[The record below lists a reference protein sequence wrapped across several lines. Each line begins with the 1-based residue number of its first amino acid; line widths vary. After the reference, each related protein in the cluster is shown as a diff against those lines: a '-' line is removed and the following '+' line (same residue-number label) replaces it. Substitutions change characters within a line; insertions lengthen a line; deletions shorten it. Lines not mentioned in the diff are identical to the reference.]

1 MIRTGLALLL
11 CTTPVA
17 AQERPPVGIVDT
29 YGLRALTAE
38 RVREAAGIGV
48 GDTVNEREKQE
59 AVARLLALPNVRDA
73 DIAIVC
79 CENGSSIAY
88 IGVLEA
94 GAPAAAYTA
103 APAGPARL
111 PGNVIRDEAEFMKHL
126 QEAVRLNQ
134 TEEDDSAGHSFVR
147 YAPARE
153 VQQRF
158 AQYAL
163 GNVAALRE
171 VLRNSSD
178 AHHRAIAAQ
187 VMAYAV
193 NKSVVVPDLVAALR
207 DPDPTVRN
215 NATRALAVMASW
227 AVKNPDVTLRIP
239 HAPFVAMLNSPVWS
253 DLNKAVFVLMSLTQ
267 TRDPA
272 IMRDLRATALP
283 ALADIARW
291 QAFGHSFPAGLILG
305 RMAGIPEGEIMAAF
319 QKDREALIE
328 AARLGL

>member
-1 MIRTGLALLL
+1 MIRSGLALLL
-11 CTTPVA
+11 CATPVA
-17 AQERPPVGIVDT
+17 AQERPPVGIVNA
-29 YGLRALTAE
+29 YGARALTAE
-38 RVREAAGIGV
+38 RVLETAGISV
-48 GDTVNEREKQE
+48 GDTVTEQDKLD

-73 DIAIVC
+73 HIAIVC

-88 IGVLEA
+88 VGVLEA
-94 GAPAAAYTA
+94 GSAVTPFAAAPT
-103 APAGPARL
+103 GQARL
-111 PGNVIRDEAEFMKHL
+111 PGNVVRDEAEFMKHL
-126 QEAVRLNQ
+126 QEAVQQNQ

-163 GNVAALRE
+163 GNVHALRD
-171 VLRNSSD
+171 VLRTSSD

-193 NKSVVVPDLVAALR
+193 NKSAVVADLVSALR
-207 DPDPTVRN
+207 DPDATVRN

-227 AVKNPDVTLRIP
+227 AAKNPDVTLRIP

-253 DLNKAVFVLMSLTQ
+253 DLNKASFVLMSLTQ
-267 TRDPA
+267 SRDPA

-283 ALADIARW
+283 ALADMARW
-291 QAFGHSFPAGLILG
+291 QAFGHAFPAGLILG
-305 RMAGIPEGEIMAAF
+305 RLAGIPEAEIMAAF